1 MQFYK
6 FEKKTDSIN
15 LWKSLNQDYSF
26 TVRVALRNSLK
37 NLMCL
42 SRSIDN

>member
-6 FEKKTDSIN
+6 FEKKLDSIN
-15 LWKSLNQDYSF
+15 LWTSLNQDCSF
-26 TVRVALRNSLK
+26 TVRVALRNSST